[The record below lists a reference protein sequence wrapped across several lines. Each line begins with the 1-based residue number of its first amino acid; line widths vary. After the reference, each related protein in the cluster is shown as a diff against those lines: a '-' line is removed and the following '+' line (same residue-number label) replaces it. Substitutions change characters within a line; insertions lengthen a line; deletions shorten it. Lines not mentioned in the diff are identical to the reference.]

1 MNSAS
6 VSAETI
12 DERQE
17 EIQQQKFILAK
28 LDRYTY
34 VFPSTSVLEILL
46 LDRSKL
52 LQLPHYNPAL
62 LGVVEHQSQ
71 VVPIVS
77 MRRTIGNITDSSG
90 ETLTVV
96 RLKQNLD
103 SLGGVGL
110 VFDKTLGSC
119 LAKDL
124 PSDLLGELQGIAPT
138 ATETDSYY
146 RLFKSELIPD
156 HLWQPI
162 PLK

>member
-1 MNSAS
+1 MNSVPAP
-6 VSAETI
+6 AETI

-17 EIQQQKFILAK
+17 ERQQQKFILAK
-28 LDRYTY
+28 LDHYTY
-34 VFPSTSVLEILL
+34 VFPSNSVLEILL

-52 LQLPHYNPAL
+52 LQLPYYNPAL

-77 MRRTIGNITDSSG
+77 MGRTVGNIPDSSG
-90 ETLTVV
+90 EILTVV
-96 RLKQNLD
+96 RLKQNLG

-124 PSDLLGELQGIAPT
+124 PNDLLGELQGIAPT
-138 ATETDSYY
+138 ATDTDSYY

-156 HLWQPI
+156 RLWQPI
-162 PLK
+162 PWK